1 MQKGDVKALELK
13 VQEDDLLKQFV
24 GLLDYDTRVDFTSQD
39 KPSSAGQLA
48 FRRSLIQ
55 PSF

>member
-24 GLLDYDTRVDFTSQD
+24 GLLDYDTRADFTSQD
-39 KPSSAGQLA
+39 KPSSAGQLRLGA
-48 FRRSLIQ
+48 HL
-55 PSF
+55 

>member
-24 GLLDYDTRVDFTSQD
+24 GLLDYDTRADFTSQGFR
-39 KPSSAGQLA
+39 KMIYSS
-48 FRRSLIQ
+48 SL
-55 PSF
+55 